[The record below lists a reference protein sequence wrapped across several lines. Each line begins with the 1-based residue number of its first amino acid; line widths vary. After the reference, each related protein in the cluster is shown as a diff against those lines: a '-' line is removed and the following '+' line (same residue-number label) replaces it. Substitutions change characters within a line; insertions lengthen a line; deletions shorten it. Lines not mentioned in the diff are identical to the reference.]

1 MVIVEYVEQGLAR
14 IEALVVISVEK
25 PNINLEVSLT
35 FGQAGVS
42 VPRKLQIK
50 KAVGLRFGSSKL

>member
-14 IEALVVISVEK
+14 IEAFAVISVEK

-42 VPRKLQIK
+42 LPRKLQIK
-50 KAVGLRFGSSKL
+50 

>member
-14 IEALVVISVEK
+14 IEAFVVISVEK

-42 VPRKLQIK
+42 LPRKLEIK
-50 KAVGLRFGSSKL
+50 

>member
-1 MVIVEYVEQGLAR
+1 MVIVEFVEQGLAR
-14 IEALVVISVEK
+14 IEAFVVILVEK

-35 FGQAGVS
+35 YGHAGDS

-50 KAVGLRFGSSKL
+50 

>member
-14 IEALVVISVEK
+14 IEAFVVISVEK

-35 FGQAGVS
+35 FG
-42 VPRKLQIK
+42 
-50 KAVGLRFGSSKL
+50 